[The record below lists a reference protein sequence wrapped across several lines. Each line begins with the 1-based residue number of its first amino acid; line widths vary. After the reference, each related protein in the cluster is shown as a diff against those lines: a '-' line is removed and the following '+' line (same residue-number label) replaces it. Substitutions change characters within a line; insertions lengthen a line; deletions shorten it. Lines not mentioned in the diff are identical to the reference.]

1 MRNMFGI
8 FKISLIGI
16 FILLISQQTYAQCE
30 EELNRISVT
39 DTQIA
44 KYSQV
49 SGKTFTKN
57 QYHEL
62 VKSGVYPDVEFSFS
76 VGFSTAV
83 ISGIEDPQKRT
94 SQPRSNE
101 SYSIILKK
109 LQDKYATSSPSENHG
124 KPVPTKDI
132 YNLAAVGAYLNCMDN
147 RGTRSNSSS
156 IKSKSS
162 NQTFAYDD
170 IESICKNEIATARN
184 SGSGGAAPSYVKNK
198 YDEFIEMS
206 NEKFAKESA
215 EARRELPG
223 NAHPHFTTHK
233 SMMICI
239 SNAAS
244 KARNEKSN
252 NSAQSQTNNSNQSQQ
267 LTQRAQESQQ
277 QAQQNQQRA
286 DQDRR
291 GMRKTHDPDNE
302 AHDCL
307 MHAKESKQFG
317 GFTNSCNYKV
327 DFLYCNY
334 KPKPGSGADI
344 VDCQKGKMGSLTI
357 GAKSQTDDHTNKN
370 GETYWFACKSPARA
384 VDGEFVE
391 GKGISARCDS
401 ADGRANQTR
410 VGSSVKKQQRNPQ
423 TISQGPVS
431 VTLIPTNNT
440 SSKCYDIAY
449 ENRSDKHV
457 DIFLKF
463 SLTNNKTGEK
473 GTSVW
478 LGDNTNFDGL
488 FGSANTNRLNPKS
501 SMETTK
507 TVMYNHW
514 LMAKNFIFNN
524 QPSDLYGFNNT
535 VENCDDITAEIP
547 SGGLKWNE
555 NAYQRHFD
563 ACRSPI
569 KRNRPVGC

>member
-1 MRNMFGI
+1 MHLIKYFLG
-8 FKISLIGI
+8 SLV
-16 FILLISQQTYAQCE
+16 LLISHQSFAVC
-30 EELNRISVT
+30 
-39 DTQIA
+39 
-44 KYSQV
+44 
-49 SGKTFTKN
+49 
-57 QYHEL
+57 
-62 VKSGVYPDVEFSFS
+62 DVELE
-76 VGFSTAV
+76 AY
-83 ISGIEDPQKRT
+83 RT
-94 SQPRSNE
+94 YQIVSNE
-101 SYSIILKK
+101 AHEGKVTYMERMNFGNSRVELDKYIQEQLKK
-109 LQDKYATSSPSENHG
+109 INSLE
-124 KPVPTKDI
+124 
-132 YNLAAVGAYLNCMDN
+132 
-147 RGTRSNSSS
+147 RGITGL
-156 IKSKSS
+156 KSS
-162 NQTFAYDD
+162 EGLRVWGRKGVSDRLNEAYYEMCMANYAISSANKKFNDRGNTNTNQ
-170 IESICKNEIATARN
+170 RN
-184 SGSGGAAPSYVKNK
+184 P
-198 YDEFIEMS
+198 
-206 NEKFAKESA
+206 
-215 EARRELPG
+215 
-223 NAHPHFTTHK
+223 
-233 SMMICI
+233 
-239 SNAAS
+239 
-244 KARNEKSN
+244 
-252 NSAQSQTNNSNQSQQ
+252 SQQ
-267 LTQRAQESQQ
+267 GNDITEEQRRATEALQAQQLKQRAQESTQ

-286 DQDRR
+286 DQERQ
-291 GMRKTHDPDNE
+291 GYRKTHDPDNE

-410 VGSSVKKQQRNPQ
+410 VGSSIKKQQRNPQ

-488 FGSANTNRLNPKS
+488 FGSANTNRLNPKT

-507 TVMYNHW
+507 TVMYNQW